1 MYMNREIKRMK
12 RATKIIVAFIL
23 GFLIGIAL

>member
-1 MYMNREIKRMK
+1 MYTNREIKRIK

-23 GFLIGIAL
+23 GFLLGIAL

>member
-1 MYMNREIKRMK
+1 MYTNREIKIMK